1 MKRFQKNILIIISLI
16 GLFSVQPVF
25 AFTLILDSQGEA
37 TSGWGSSTVT
47 FDMDVSCNSYSTA
60 VQSAVNA
67 AISTWGSVSTSA
79 LSVSLG
85 TTVTLPHAITTY
97 VGSSA
102 TSSAPQGN
110 PIIYCDT
117 SFGTNAGVDANSIPG
132 YAGAQNIDTSGQI
145 KGALLVLNVQ
155 SGATANV
162 TTLDSS
168 LANVILAHE
177 IGHCLGFGHSADKN
191 ALMYYATGA
200 GRQAVLAKDDIDAVS
215 YLYPRQELSSN
226 GLMGCGTIRKGDN
239 SPQGRRNP
247 SSLPLDWGWVEFP
260 ALFLICWAFCQYLK
274 SRGQCESLSVGWIL
288 ASQS

>member
-1 MKRFQKNILIIISLI
+1 M
-16 GLFSVQPVF
+16 GLTVAQSSF
-25 AFTLILDSQGEA
+25 AFTLLMDSQGEA
-37 TSGWGSSTVT
+37 TSGWGSNTVT
-47 FDMDVSCNSYSTA
+47 FDVDVSCNSYLTV
-60 VQSAVNA
+60 VQNAVNVA
-67 AISTWGSVSTSA
+67 SSTWGSVSTSG

-85 TTVTLPHAITTY
+85 TTVTLPQAITAY
-97 VGSSA
+97 VGNSA

-155 SGATANV
+155 NGATANV
-162 TTLDSS
+162 TTLDST
-168 LANVILAHE
+168 LMDVILAHE
-177 IGHCLGFGHSADKN
+177 IGHCLGFGHSTDRN
-191 ALMYYATGA
+191 ALMYYATA
-200 GRQAVLAKDDIDAVS
+200 TGRQVVLAKDDIDAVS
-215 YLYPRQELSSN
+215 YLYPRQELSSS

-239 SPQGRRNP
+239 SPQGRRSP
-247 SSLPLDWGWVEFP
+247 SSLPLDWGWVEFS

-274 SRGQCESLSVGWIL
+274 SRGQSESLPVGWVL